1 MEPLLKTSKLGITFN
16 KGKPNEYVALK
27 DINIEIY
34 PNEYIIFF
42 GPSGSGKSTLLYSLL
57 GLLKPTV
64 GEIYIRGKAY
74 STFKEKEKNVRT
86 SKMFGM
92 VFQQYNLLFS
102 LNVFDNVIL
111 PQIFISEPARSRK
124 EKAIVLLRRF
134 GIEARAKQSPAN
146 LSGGQQQRVAV
157 CRALINN
164 PDIVLADEPVGN
176 LDSESAK
183 IVMDTLK
190 DINVKDKKTIIL
202 VTHDARYLPYAD
214 RVYFFKDAR
223 IEREERMNGS
233 GAGGRGGGPGGAVAS
248 PTADLERLA
257 RAHPTLSA
265 AQLKAWSLSNW
276 LTEELTVEQMERMEN
291 EMEKILAGKIS
302 PHQFFE
308 SLDKPFADGGVGL
321 YRQTAAAFAKRV
333 VHIMNEMRL
342 YGEQAKNEDDPK
354 KRARLVGMVRSF
366 LLEEHKENLTSKE
379 LQVLSAAI
387 EDRIVR
393 KISHTDFVAKLSKN
407 PSEQGVGLAQT
418 VADRFAERLDLIIS
432 KI

>member
-1 MEPLLKTSKLGITFN
+1 MEPLLKTTKLGITFN
-16 KGKPNEYVALK
+16 KGKPNEFVALK
-27 DINIEIY
+27 DVNIEIF

-64 GEIYIRGKAY
+64 GEIYVKGKAY
-74 STFKEKEKNVRT
+74 STFKEREKNIRT

-111 PQIFISEPARSRK
+111 PQIFIGEPPRARRP
-124 EKAIVLLRRF
+124 KAIELLRRF

-164 PDIVLADEPVGN
+164 PDIILADEPVGN
-176 LDSESAK
+176 LDSESAR

-190 DINVKDKKTIIL
+190 DINVKDKKTVVL

-223 IEREERMNGS
+223 IDREERMS
-233 GAGGRGGGPGGAVAS
+233 GRGPIETQGKSS
-248 PTADLERLA
+248 PAADLERLA
-257 RAHPTLSA
+257 RVHSSLSI

-276 LTEELTVEQMERMEN
+276 LVEELTAEQMERMEN
-291 EMEKILAGKIS
+291 FMEEILGGKLS
-302 PHQFFE
+302 PHGFFE
-308 SLDKPFADGGVGL
+308 ALDKPYAEGGVGL
-321 YRQTAAAFAKRV
+321 YRQTAANCAARV
-333 VHIMNEMRL
+333 SRVLSEMRL
-342 YGEQAKNEDDPK
+342 YAERAKGKADPK
-354 KRARLVGMVRSF
+354 KRAHLVKMLCSF
-366 LLEEHKENLTSKE
+366 IMEEHRSDLSTEK
-379 LQVLSAAI
+379 LQLLNAAGEGRVMGTLSHA
-387 EDRIVR
+387 E
-393 KISHTDFVAKLSKN
+393 FVAKLSIG
-407 PSEQGVGLAQT
+407 PDRHGIGLAQ
-418 VADRFAERLDLIIS
+418 VAVQRLAGRLDLIIS
-432 KI
+432 KIE

>member
-1 MEPLLKTSKLGITFN
+1 MEPLLKTVKLGVTFN

-42 GPSGSGKSTLLYSLL
+42 GPSGSGKSTLLYLLL
-57 GLLKPTV
+57 GLLKPTA
-64 GEIYIRGKAY
+64 GEIYIKGKPY
-74 STFKEKEKNVRT
+74 STFKEREKNIRT
-86 SKMFGM
+86 SQMFGM

-111 PQIFISEPARSRK
+111 PQVFVNASPRVRK
-124 EKAIVLLRRF
+124 PKAIELLRRF
-134 GIEARAKQSPAN
+134 GIEARAKQSPAM

-190 DINVKDKKTIIL
+190 DINVKDKKTVIL

-223 IEREERMNGS
+223 IEREERMS
-233 GAGGRGGGPGGAVAS
+233 VGGPGNGPGGATAS
-248 PTADLERLA
+248 PTIDLERLA
-257 RAHPTLSA
+257 RAHPSLSA

-276 LTEELTVEQMERMEN
+276 LTEELTVEQMERLEGA
-291 EMEKILAGKIS
+291 MEKILSGKIS

-308 SLDKPFADGGVGL
+308 SLDMPFADGGVGL
-321 YRQTAAAFAKRV
+321 YRQTAVSFAKRV

-342 YGEQAKNEDDPK
+342 YGEQVKNEDDPK
-354 KRARLVGMVRSF
+354 KRARLVNMLRFF
-366 LLEEHKENLTSKE
+366 LLEEHKGNLAPEE
-379 LQVLSAAI
+379 LDLLSAAI
-387 EDRIVR
+387 EARVVG
-393 KISHTDFVAKLSKN
+393 KMSHADFVQKLSKN
-407 PSEQGVGLAQT
+407 PSEQGVGLVQT
-418 VADRFAERLDLIIS
+418 VADRLAERLDLIIS

>member
-16 KGKPNEYVALK
+16 KGKPNEFVALK
-27 DINIEIY
+27 DVNIEIY

-57 GLLKPTV
+57 GLLKPTT

-74 STFKEKEKNVRT
+74 STFREKEKNIRT

-124 EKAIVLLRRF
+124 EKAIILLRRF

-164 PDIVLADEPVGN
+164 PDIILADEPVGN

-190 DINVKDKKTIIL
+190 DINVKDKKTVVL

-223 IEREERMNGS
+223 IEREERMSVG
-233 GAGGRGGGPGGAVAS
+233 GPGGRGGPGGAAPS
-248 PTADLERLA
+248 PVVDLERLA

-276 LTEELTVEQMERMEN
+276 LTEELTVEQMERLE
-291 EMEKILAGKIS
+291 EAMEKILSGKIS

-308 SLDKPFADGGVGL
+308 SLDMPFADGGVGL
-321 YRQTAAAFAKRV
+321 YRQTAAAFARRV
-333 VHIMNEMRL
+333 VHIMDEMRL
-342 YGEQAKNEDDPK
+342 YAERTKGENDPK
-354 KRARLVGMVRSF
+354 KRAQLVSMLSSF
-366 LLEEHKENLTSKE
+366 LLEEHKGDLTPEE
-379 LQVLSAAI
+379 LRRLSAAI
-387 EDRIVR
+387 EARI
-393 KISHTDFVAKLSKN
+393 IGTLSHADFVQKLSKN

-418 VADRFAERLDLIIS
+418 VADRLAERLDLIIS